1 MGADPIGRTERR
13 VYRWSKEEVR
23 SGLAYFI
30 AKAAHSC
37 SNGLLDNFQ
46 GVKPIERVS
55 EARNG
60 DQFHEG
66 KERGGGTNLR
76 LHQEPQVSGPSASRD
91 MLSLCGGVKAALPRR
106 SLSFWIMTDSK

>member
-1 MGADPIGRTERR
+1 MEG
-13 VYRWSKEEVR
+13 S

-66 KERGGGTNLR
+66 KERGEGQT
-76 LHQEPQVSGPSASRD
+76 SGCTRNPKSLDRRHPETC
-91 MLSLCGGVKAALPRR
+91 SLCVEESRR
-106 SLSFWIMTDSK
+106 HCRVGR